1 MQDPEG
7 TPPTLKRVLSPLGVL
22 LLAFSALSPA
32 FSVYIGGDAVLRLAG
47 TGAAVAFLLGGIA
60 AALLGLLYA
69 EVGAAFPG
77 AGGVYPSLGALLGP
91 LLAFPY
97 IVLLAPIVFAQTA
110 FAALGMADYIRVLVP
125 GLPLMPIAFGGMAA
139 ATAIAVLNIRFGAIV
154 TGIFLAIE
162 ATALTILTVVA
173 ILHPVRSLGDVLAH
187 PVMLDHG
194 VLKAAPFVTLG
205 LATVSGMWACGG
217 ASWGMY
223 FAEEMHDA
231 QRKIG
236 RLVAWTGVI
245 ASITIA
251 GPVILML
258 LSARDVRSL
267 LASEAPM
274 AAFLGQAGGPVIAT
288 VVSAGVAAA
297 IFNSLVA
304 CMIAYS
310 RYLYATGRDGIWPK
324 PVSRA
329 LAYLHPKLHSPLVA
343 TLLLAG
349 LSTLMSLIGEKALLI
364 LISGNVADYLLI
376 SIAIVLGRG
385 RGTTGAF
392 FRAPLHPLVP
402 VFGVAVTVMAL
413 ISDWLDPAAGRPS
426 VILLVSL
433 FLAALVYY
441 HFRLRQV
448 SKGWLLGTGGVE
460 ALGAAD

>member
-7 TPPTLKRVLSPLGVL
+7 APPTLKRVLTPLGVL

-32 FSVYIGGDAVLRLAG
+32 FSVYIGGDAVLHLAG
-47 TGAAVAFLLGGIA
+47 TGAAVAFLLGGVA

-77 AGGVYPSLGALLGP
+77 AGGVYPSLAALLGP
-91 LLAFPY
+91 MTAFPY

-110 FAALGMADYIRVLVP
+110 FAALGMADYVRVLAP
-125 GLPLMPIAFGGMAA
+125 GVPLMPIALAGMVA

-154 TGIFLAIE
+154 TGVFLAVE
-162 ATALTILTVVA
+162 ATALTILTLVA
-173 ILHPVRSLGDVLAH
+173 VLHPARSLGDVLAH

-194 VLKAAPFVTLG
+194 VLKAVPLFTLG

-236 RLVAWTGVI
+236 RMVAWTGAI
-245 ASITIA
+245 ASVTIA

-258 LSARDVRSL
+258 LSARDVASL
-267 LASEAPM
+267 LGAEAPI
-274 AAFLGQAGGPVIAT
+274 AAFLRQTGGPTIAAI
-288 VVSAGVAAA
+288 VSAGVAAA

-324 PVSRA
+324 VVSKR
-329 LAYLHPKLHSPLVA
+329 LSTLHPSLHSPITA
-343 TLLLAG
+343 TLTLAIG
-349 LSTLMSLIGEKALLI
+349 STLMALLGEKTLLI
-364 LISGNVADYLLI
+364 LISGNVSDYLLV
-376 SIAIVLGRG
+376 SVAILIGRRQG
-385 RGTTGAF
+385 RTGTF
-392 FRAPLHPLVP
+392 FRAPLHPLTP
-402 VFGVAVTVMAL
+402 FFGLAVTVMAVAA
-413 ISDWLDPAAGRPS
+413 DWLDPTAGRPS

-433 FLAALVYY
+433 FLAALAYY

-448 SKGWLLGTGGVE
+448 SRGWLIVGEGVE

>member
-7 TPPTLKRVLSPLGVL
+7 APPTLKRVLTPLGVL

-32 FSVYIGGDAVLRLAG
+32 FSVYIGGDAVLHLAG
-47 TGAAVAFLLGGIA
+47 TGAAVAFLLGGVA
-60 AALLGLLYA
+60 AAILGLLYA

-77 AGGVYPSLGALLGP
+77 AGGVYPSLAALLGP
-91 LLAFPY
+91 LMAFPY

-110 FAALGMADYIRVLVP
+110 FAALGMADYIRVLAP
-125 GLPLMPIAFGGMAA
+125 GLPLMPLAFAGMVA
-139 ATAIAVLNIRFGAIV
+139 ATSIAVLNIRFGAIV
-154 TGIFLAIE
+154 TGVFLAIE
-162 ATALTILTVVA
+162 ATALTILTAVA
-173 ILHPVRSLGDVLAH
+173 VLHPARSLGDVLSH

-194 VLKAAPFVTLG
+194 VLKAVPLFTLG

-236 RLVAWTGVI
+236 RMVAWTGAI

-258 LSARDVRSL
+258 LSARDVGGL
-267 LASEAPM
+267 LNAEAPI
-274 AAFLGQAGGPVIAT
+274 AAFLKQTGGPVIAA

-324 PVSRA
+324 AVSRR
-329 LAYLHPKLHSPLVA
+329 LSTLHPTLHSPITA
-343 TLLLAG
+343 TLVLAAG
-349 LSTLMSLIGEKALLI
+349 STLMALLGEKALLI
-364 LISGNVADYLLI
+364 LISGNVSDYLLV
-376 SIAIVLGRG
+376 SVAILIGRRQG
-385 RGTTGAF
+385 RTGAF

-402 VFGVAVTVMAL
+402 VFGLAVTAMAVAA
-413 ISDWLDPAAGRPS
+413 DWLDPDAGRPS

-433 FLAALVYY
+433 FLAALAYY

-448 SKGWLLGTGGVE
+448 SKDWLIVAEGVE

>member
-7 TPPTLKRVLSPLGVL
+7 APPALKRVLTPLGVL

-32 FSVYIGGDAVLRLAG
+32 FSVYIGGDAVLHLAG
-47 TGAAVAFLLGGIA
+47 TGAAVAFLLGGVA
-60 AALLGLLYA
+60 AAMLGLLYA

-77 AGGVYPSLGALLGP
+77 AGGVYPSLAALLGP
-91 LLAFPY
+91 MMAFPY

-110 FAALGMADYIRVLVP
+110 FAALGMADYIRVLAP
-125 GLPLMPIAFGGMAA
+125 GLPLMPLALAGMVA

-154 TGIFLAIE
+154 TGVFLAIE

-173 ILHPVRSLGDVLAH
+173 VLHPVRSLGEVLAH

-194 VLKAAPFVTLG
+194 VLKAVPLFTLG

-236 RLVAWTGVI
+236 RLVAWTGAI
-245 ASITIA
+245 ASVTIA

-258 LSARDVRSL
+258 LSARDVGGL
-267 LASEAPM
+267 LNAEAPI
-274 AAFLGQAGGPVIAT
+274 AAFLKQTGGPAIAA

-324 PVSRA
+324 AVSKR
-329 LAYLHPKLHSPLVA
+329 LSTLHPTLHSPITA
-343 TLLLAG
+343 TLALAVG
-349 LSTLMSLIGEKALLI
+349 STLMALLGEKALLI
-364 LISGNVADYLLI
+364 LISGNVSDYLLV
-376 SIAIVLGRG
+376 SVAILIGRRQG
-385 RGTTGAF
+385 RTGAF
-392 FRAPLHPLVP
+392 FKAPLHPLVP
-402 VFGVAVTVMAL
+402 VFGLAVTAMSVVA
-413 ISDWLDPAAGRPS
+413 DWLDPDAGRPS
-426 VILLVSL
+426 VMLLVGL
-433 FLAALVYY
+433 FLAALAYY

-448 SKGWLLGTGGVE
+448 SKGWLVVGEGVE